1 MFPSVPGRRLWLS
14 FYDPQRANAAVDQ
27 VGCIC
32 FYSNILNN
40 DKKAAIIA
48 IHLKFEQGVE
58 RRV

>member
-1 MFPSVPGRRLWLS
+1 MFPSVHGRRLWLS

-27 VGCIC
+27 VGCIY

-58 RRV
+58 HRV